1 MKKRARRSFSPE
13 FKLEAVRLVVEEG
26 RPLSQVAR
34 ELQIRPELLRGW
46 KAQLQAG
53 GQIQRA
59 HTALSIEDENRR
71 LKRENEV
78 LRMERDFAKKA
89 AAFFAKDLR
98 GGTR

>member
-1 MKKRARRSFSPE
+1 MKKRNRRSFSPE
-13 FKLEAVRLVVEEG
+13 FKLEAVRLLVEGG

-34 ELQIRPELLRGW
+34 ELQLRPELLRGW
-46 KAQLQAG
+46 KRQLEAG
-53 GQIQRA
+53 GRIQRVQA
-59 HTALSIEDENRR
+59 ALSVEEENRR